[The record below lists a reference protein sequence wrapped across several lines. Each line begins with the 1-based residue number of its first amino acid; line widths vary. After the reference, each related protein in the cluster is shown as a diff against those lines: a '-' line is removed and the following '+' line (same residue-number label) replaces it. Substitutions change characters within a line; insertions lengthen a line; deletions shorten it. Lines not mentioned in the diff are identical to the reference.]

1 MWFYTSDK
9 EDGSAES
16 NPENKDGG
24 DSDEEWYGQSKSYK
38 HIKNIRNVDHS
49 FTDIGYTGYSEGIN
63 L

>member
-1 MWFYTSDK
+1 M
-9 EDGSAES
+9 ES
-16 NPENKDGG
+16 NNENQE
-24 DSDEEWYGQSKSYK
+24 DSDGEWYGLGRKHK